1 MVDSSRPA
9 LNENTWGIH
18 INSARFLDHS
28 PQYPD
33 WLNPYQQKE
42 WQDRGIVVWDATRR
56 VMAHLY
62 ASCALKILGL
72 MRETDSW
79 KTSGFI
85 VGSPAYQI
93 PIPNR
98 SRKKQTNETVT
109 EMPQEG
115 WVLTNKIELSSDRA
129 AKFFEFLTT
138 QEEALKQIAGDEQR
152 DAREALGRVYAL
164 LIGYGSKKRGMM
176 EDEKREEPPKKRIIP
191 TTIPQGEYF
200 TIPQAAEIC
209 NVTGRQIKKWI
220 GTRDLEAV
228 DLPGLGKIIEAGKLN
243 KFANKKVLGP
253 KLQLT

>member
-1 MVDSSRPA
+1 M
-9 LNENTWGIH
+9 LNYSPLVLNQNTWGMH
-18 INSARFLDHS
+18 INSGRYLA
-28 PQYPD
+28 PPPEYPN
-33 WLNPYQQKE
+33 WLNPFQNQK
-42 WQDRGIVVWDATRR
+42 WQDRGVVVWDATRQ
-56 VMAHLY
+56 VMTHLY
-62 ASCALKILGL
+62 ASYALKILAL

-79 KTSGFI
+79 KTSSFI

-93 PIPNR
+93 PIPNTT
-98 SRKKQTNETVT
+98 RKKKTNETVT

-138 QEEALKQIAGDEQR
+138 QEEALTQIAGDEQR
-152 DAREALGRVYAL
+152 DAREALGRVYSL
-164 LIGYGSKKRGMM
+164 LAGYDSKRREMREDGKGEEPSKKR
-176 EDEKREEPPKKRIIP
+176 ILP
-191 TTIPQGEYF
+191 TTIPKGKYF

-243 KFANKKVLGP
+243 KFLSKKQVLY
-253 KLQLT
+253 

>member
-1 MVDSSRPA
+1 MVNYSQSV
-9 LNENTWGIH
+9 LNQNTWGIH
-18 INSARFLDHS
+18 INSGRYLT
-28 PQYPD
+28 PTPEYPD
-33 WLNPYQQKE
+33 WLNPFQNPK
-42 WQDRGIVVWDATRR
+42 WQDRGVVVWEATRR
-56 VMAHLY
+56 VMTHLY
-62 ASCALKILGL
+62 ASYALKILAL

-98 SRKKQTNETVT
+98 SRKKKTNETIT
-109 EMPQEG
+109 ELPQEG

-152 DAREALGRVYAL
+152 EAREALGRVYAL
-164 LIGYGSKKRGMM
+164 LTGYSSKRREM
-176 EDEKREEPPKKRIIP
+176 REEGKGGEPSKKRIIP
-191 TTIPQGEYF
+191 TTIPKGRYF

-209 NVTGRQIKKWI
+209 NVTVRQIKKWI
-220 GTRDLEAV
+220 EMRDLEVV

-243 KFANKKVLGP
+243 KFLIKKGIIF
-253 KLQLT
+253 

>member
-1 MVDSSRPA
+1 M
-9 LNENTWGIH
+9 LNYSPLVLNQNTSGMH
-18 INSARFLDHS
+18 INSGRYLT
-28 PQYPD
+28 PTPEYPD
-33 WLNPYQQKE
+33 WLNPFQKQK
-42 WQDRGIVVWDATRR
+42 WQDRGFVVWDATRR
-56 VMAHLY
+56 VVTHLY
-62 ASCALKILGL
+62 ASYALKILAL

-79 KTSGFI
+79 KTSSFI

-93 PIPNR
+93 PIPNTT
-98 SRKKQTNETVT
+98 RKKKTNETVT

-129 AKFFEFLTT
+129 AKFFEFLTAE
-138 QEEALKQIAGDEQR
+138 EEALKQIAGDEGK

-164 LIGYGSKKRGMM
+164 LTGYGNKRREMREEGK
-176 EDEKREEPPKKRIIP
+176 EEEPPKKRIIP
-191 TTIPQGEYF
+191 TTIPKGRYF

-209 NVTGRQIKKWI
+209 NVTVRQIKKWI

-243 KFANKKVLGP
+243 KFLNKKMLDP